1 MHELPRVLSAQSRT
15 VYEILFLLLLLA
27 KKKDV
32 FFLKFKHR
40 FAWVGNIWIL

>member
-32 FFLKFKHR
+32 FFFEIQ
-40 FAWVGNIWIL
+40 A